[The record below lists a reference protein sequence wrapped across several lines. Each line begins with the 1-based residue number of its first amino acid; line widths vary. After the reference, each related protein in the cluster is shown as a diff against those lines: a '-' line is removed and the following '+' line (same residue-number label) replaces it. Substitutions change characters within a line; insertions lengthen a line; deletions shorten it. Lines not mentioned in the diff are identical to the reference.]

1 MYEGLSSLSRVYP
14 DSPVENTKE
23 CFTDSL
29 ISNLKRKQLRA
40 QSELDS
46 VTAALTALEK
56 NPEIANLLEL
66 ISKAGN

>member
-14 DSPVENTKE
+14 DSPCETTNE
-23 CFTDSL
+23 SFTDSL

-66 ISKAGN
+66 ISKAGH